1 MLVGFCELNGWEKLQ
16 SDRDVMKNRPLLG
29 AEFLTPVILH
39 CTTLTSAHCTDFS
52 SRHVISVPSSKCGIR
67 VFACHGE
74 LAAVQYRVGVGAAVR
89 SNRGGRAGPRVP
101 KSNISLFQ
109 NFTYIKMACNFCSLS
124 RFEYFV

>member
-1 MLVGFCELNGWEKLQ
+1 VLVGFCELNGWEKLQ

-29 AEFLTPVILH
+29 AVFFNPVIDFALYY
-39 CTTLTSAHCTDFS
+39 LISAQCTDFS
-52 SRHVISVPSSKCGIR
+52 FRHVISVPSSKCGIR

-101 KSNISLFQ
+101 KSKISLL
-109 NFTYIKMACNFCSLS
+109 ASLHI
-124 RFEYFV
+124 YQHGL